1 MTTRTQDSPPF
12 VVTDRDICDYRR
24 DGAVCLR
31 GVFADWVDTIAAGIE
46 RNMREPGP
54 YAAESVRS
62 GEAGSFFDDYC
73 NWQRIAE
80 FRELVERSPA
90 AEVAARIMGSQSAQF
105 FHDHVLV
112 KEPGTQKGTPWHQD
126 APYYFVDGSQ
136 TVSFWIPIDP
146 VKEATLRLI
155 AGSHHCE
162 PLILP
167 VRWLDDSDFYSA
179 AGHYRPVPDPDSEP
193 DLRVLEWTMDPGD
206 AVLFHFRTAHGA
218 RGNPTSSRRRVLSLR
233 WVGDDA
239 RYAERPGRTSPPFPG
254 HEMIAGQR
262 LRTDWFPILYEA
274 PPAPGVADTR
284 RR

>member
-1 MTTRTQDSPPF
+1 MPGNDSSTINGSSTF
-12 VVTDRDICDYRR
+12 SVTDRAIADYRR

-31 GVFADWVDTIAAGIE
+31 GVFTDWVDTIAAGIE

-73 NWQRIAE
+73 NWQRIAQ
-80 FRELVERSPA
+80 FRQLVEHSPA
-90 AEVAARIMGSQSAQF
+90 AAVAARIMQSRSAQF

-112 KEPGTQKGTPWHQD
+112 KEPGTHKATPWHQD
-126 APYYFVDGSQ
+126 APYYFVDGTQ

-146 VKEATLRLI
+146 VREATLRLV
-155 AGSHHCE
+155 AGSQRWE

-167 VRWLDDSDFYSA
+167 VRWLDQSDFYA
-179 AGHYRPVPDPDSEP
+179 NAGDYRAVPDPDNEP
-193 DLRVLEWTMDPGD
+193 ELRVLEWAMEPGD

-218 RGNPTSSRRRVLSLR
+218 RGNPASSRRRVLSLR

-239 RYAERPGRTSPPFPG
+239 RYVERPGRTSPPFPG
-254 HEMIAGQR
+254 HDMSAGQR
-262 LRTDWFPILYEA
+262 LRRDWFPVIHDGGGSE
-274 PPAPGVADTR
+274 PA
-284 RR
+284 